1 MNAESTFVRSSRPA
15 VGAAPGGDGLRL
27 AVLVLALPL
36 RLAATALGR
45 RLLAAVV
52 LSAVLVTAV
61 ALLYRHADDPARA
74 PASLRAAKVA
84 AAGPAPAGGRGI
96 RGTLLARGDT
106 HAPRSSR
113 TARPEDAA
121 AAWFAE
127 QQRVAV
133 DRVRT
138 LQQRRIS
145 TKERQVL
152 VVAEASGDRM
162 PSAYVT
168 VRKGAAGWAVK

>member
-45 RLLAAVV
+45 RLLAALV
-52 LSAVLVTAV
+52 LSAVLMTAV
-61 ALLYRHADDPARA
+61 TLLYRNADDPTRA
-74 PASLRAAKVA
+74 PASLRGANA
-84 AAGPAPAGGRGI
+84 AAGPAPAAGRAAG
-96 RGTLLARGDT
+96 RA
-106 HAPRSSR
+106 SR
-113 TARPEDAA
+113 TFRAATPADAA

-127 QQRVAV
+127 RHQVAI

-145 TKERQVL
+145 AKEREVL
-152 VVAEASGDRM
+152 VVAESAGARM

-168 VRKGAAGWAVK
+168 VRKSAAGWAVR

>member
-15 VGAAPGGDGLRL
+15 VGAAPGADGLRL

-74 PASLRAAKVA
+74 PASLRAANVA
-84 AAGPAPAGGRGI
+84 AAGPAPAGGRG
-96 RGTLLARGDT
+96 ARAT
-106 HAPRSSR
+106 RSAR
-113 TARPEDAA
+113 AARPEDAA

-145 TKERQVL
+145 AKERQVL
-152 VVAEASGDRM
+152 VVAEVSGDRM

-168 VRKGAAGWAVK
+168 VRKGAGGWAVT

>member
-15 VGAAPGGDGLRL
+15 VGAAPGGDGMRL

-61 ALLYRHADDPARA
+61 ALLYRHADDPASA
-74 PASLRAAKVA
+74 PASLRAATVA
-84 AAGPAPAGGRGI
+84 AAGPAPAGGRG
-96 RGTLLARGDT
+96 ARAT
-106 HAPRSSR
+106 RSAR
-113 TARPEDAA
+113 AARPEDAA

-133 DRVRT
+133 NRVRT